1 VEVTWQKRS
10 NYKKGSISMTM
21 SSTSDTNPNIQK
33 LSNSNLWIGI
43 LLIVL
48 GIGAVILPNVTT
60 IVAETWIAVILAS
73 AGASKVFYAIQT
85 RSEGFIWKL
94 LLGILY
100 IGTGVMLFVYPLTG
114 VLSLTLLLGS
124 FLLTEGV
131 FESVLAF
138 QIRPRPNWGWVL
150 ADGII
155 TLLLGGLVWFEWPFD
170 APWLIGILVGVSVL
184 STGISRIMLS
194 LNAPKAIATS
204 PDTNPTSADQMPA
217 NPQ

>member
-1 VEVTWQKRS
+1 
-10 NYKKGSISMTM
+10 MTM
-21 SSTSDTNPNIQK
+21 SSTSDSNIQK
-33 LSNSNLWIGI
+33 FSNSNLWIGV

-60 IVAETWIAVILAS
+60 IVAETWIAIILAS

-94 LLGILY
+94 LLGVLY
-100 IGTGVMLFVYPLTG
+100 IATGIMLFIYPLTG

-131 FESVLAF
+131 FNLILAF
-138 QIRPRPNWGWVL
+138 QIRPRKNWGWVL

-170 APWLIGILVGVSVL
+170 APWLIGTLVGVSVL
-184 STGISRIMLS
+184 STGISRVMLS

-204 PDTNPTSADQMPA
+204 QEDSIPTNAEQMPT
-217 NPQ
+217 NSQ